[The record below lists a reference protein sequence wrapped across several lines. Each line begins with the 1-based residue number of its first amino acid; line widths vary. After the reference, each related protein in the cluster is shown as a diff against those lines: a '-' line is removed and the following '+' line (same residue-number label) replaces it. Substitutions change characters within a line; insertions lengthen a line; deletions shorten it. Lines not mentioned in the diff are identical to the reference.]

1 MKLSNSDNKLL
12 TALDY
17 PFILVFAFII
27 VFTLY
32 PLLMLCTFSD
42 GTEEGTDYYL
52 FKNEFIERY
61 GTPKRF
67 CITVWKICEEQ
78 SQDGIQEMKE
88 SWPIFIAIAIFAFL
102 PLVVSLIFGW
112 C

>member
-1 MKLSNSDNKLL
+1 MNSNLAFKVG
-12 TALDY
+12 TAISY

-32 PLLMLCTFSD
+32 PLLMLCTFAD
-42 GTEEGTDYYL
+42 GREEGTDYYL

-67 CITVWKICEEQ
+67 FVTVWKITEQ
-78 SQDGIQEMKE
+78 
-88 SWPIFIAIAIFAFL
+88 IAIDNQR
-102 PLVVSLIFGW
+102 
-112 C
+112 